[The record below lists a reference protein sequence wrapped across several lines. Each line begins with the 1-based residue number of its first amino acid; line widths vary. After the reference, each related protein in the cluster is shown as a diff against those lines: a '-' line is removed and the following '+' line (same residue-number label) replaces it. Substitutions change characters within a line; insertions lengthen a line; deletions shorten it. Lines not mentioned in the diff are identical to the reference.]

1 MSVFELPKVT
11 LIPNGIHHPPI
22 EDGRL
27 LPKSVKDEQGGSLM
41 DKTKQLANGIEMP
54 RLGLGVWRVE
64 DNDATNSVKWA
75 IENGYQLIDTAA
87 VYKNEQGVGEGI
99 RQSNTKREDLFITT
113 KLWNAD
119 QGYDS
124 AHQAFN
130 DSLERLGLDY
140 VDLYLIHWPVEGKF
154 NDSWKAMEEIYESG
168 RAKAIGVSNFHQ
180 HHIEELMKTAK
191 IKPMVD
197 QIELHPTLTQVEL
210 REFLAKEDIAVEAW
224 SPLGQGKILQNPTL
238 VEIAEKHDKSA
249 AQVIIRWH
257 LQSDSIVIPKSV
269 HEERIKENFDVFN
282 FELNDDEMRRIDAL
296 NINER
301 LGADPDNFDF

>member
-1 MSVFELPKVT
+1 
-11 LIPNGIHHPPI
+11 
-22 EDGRL
+22 
-27 LPKSVKDEQGGSLM
+27 M

-238 VEIAEKHDKSA
+238 VEIAKKHDKSA

-282 FELNDDEMRRIDAL
+282 FELNDDEMKRIDAL

>member
-1 MSVFELPKVT
+1 
-11 LIPNGIHHPPI
+11 
-22 EDGRL
+22 
-27 LPKSVKDEQGGSLM
+27 
-41 DKTKQLANGIEMP
+41 
-54 RLGLGVWRVE
+54 
-64 DNDATNSVKWA
+64 
-75 IENGYQLIDTAA
+75 
-87 VYKNEQGVGEGI
+87 
-99 RQSNTKREDLFITT
+99 
-113 KLWNAD
+113 
-119 QGYDS
+119 
-124 AHQAFN
+124 
-130 DSLERLGLDY
+130 
-140 VDLYLIHWPVEGKF
+140 
-154 NDSWKAMEEIYESG
+154 MEEIYESG

-210 REFLAKEDIAVEAW
+210 RDFLAKEGIAVEAW

-282 FELNDDEMRRIDAL
+282 FELNDDEMKRIDAL